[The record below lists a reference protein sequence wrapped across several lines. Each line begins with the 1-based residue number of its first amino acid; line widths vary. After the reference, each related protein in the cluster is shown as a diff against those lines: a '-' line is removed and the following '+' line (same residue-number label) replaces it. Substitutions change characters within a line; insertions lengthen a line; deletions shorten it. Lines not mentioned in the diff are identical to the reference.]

1 MNALEREMLVI
12 LKELKENHGAIQL
25 KAEFEAE
32 ASRLDE
38 LMRLK
43 EIASAAGYPL
53 ILKIG
58 GVEAITD
65 IYNALLIGVSGII
78 APMAES
84 AFAVGKFLNAI
95 KKFIPEDN
103 QEDIDFAIN
112 VETIT
117 AFNNLDN
124 IFTLSDI
131 KLLQAVT
138 VGRGDFVESMG
149 HPRASV
155 DMDEMLRLTRTTM
168 EKATAAGLERN
179 MGGSITVKSIPFIKN
194 LLDGDLLDRYETRK
208 VVFDARTAINTAEE
222 GIPLSL
228 KFELLWLKS
237 KRRYYGRAR
246 DEDEARISDLE
257 RRFAI

>member
-1 MNALEREMLVI
+1 MNALEREMISV
-12 LKELKENHGAIQL
+12 LKELKEEYGAIQL

-43 EIASAAGYPL
+43 EVASAAGFPL

-65 IYNALLIGVSGII
+65 MYNALLIGCAGII

-84 AFAVGKFLNAI
+84 AFAVGKFLNSI
-95 KKFIPEDN
+95 KKFVPEDN
-103 QEDIDFAIN
+103 REDVAFAIN
-112 VETIT
+112 IETIT
-117 AFNNLDN
+117 AFNNLDQ
-124 IFTLSDI
+124 ILALPDI

-155 DMDEMLRLTRTTM
+155 DMDEMLQKTRITM
-168 EKATAAGLERN
+168 EKAKSAGLEKN
-179 MGGSITVKSIPFIKN
+179 MGGSITVKSIPF
-194 LLDGDLLDRYETRK
+194 LQDLVSSDLLDRYETRK
-208 VVFDARTAINTAEE
+208 VVFASSAVAKAEK

-228 KFELLWLKS
+228 KFELLWLQS

-246 DEDEARISDLE
+246 DEDEARIKDLE
-257 RRFAI
+257 KRFGI